1 MDGNKILVLDDVS
14 VRYRKQDSRS
24 TSDIVKRILG
34 KSPRNN
40 EFWALKNVSF
50 SLERGDMLGVIGKN
64 GAGKSTMMKAISGTL
79 TRPRE
84 RSRKPARSV
93 LCSSLARAL
102 TAR

>member
-50 SLERGDMLGVIGKN
+50 SLERGDMLGVIGK
-64 GAGKSTMMKAISGTL
+64 
-79 TRPRE
+79 
-84 RSRKPARSV
+84 PARSV

>member
-64 GAGKSTMMKAISGTL
+64 GAGKSTMMKAISC
-79 TRPRE
+79 
-84 RSRKPARSV
+84 AR
-93 LCSSLARAL
+93 CSSVMVAR
-102 TAR
+102 TSFI

>member
-50 SLERGDMLGVIGKN
+50 SLERGDMLGVIGK
-64 GAGKSTMMKAISGTL
+64 KVAIVS
-79 TRPRE
+79 R
-84 RSRKPARSV
+84 RSKV
-93 LCSSLARAL
+93 SSFVGLLFDR
-102 TAR
+102 

>member
-40 EFWALKNVSF
+40 EFWALKTYPSA
-50 SLERGDMLGVIGKN
+50 SK
-64 GAGKSTMMKAISGTL
+64 GAICSALSAKTA
-79 TRPRE
+79 
-84 RSRKPARSV
+84 PANQR
-93 LCSSLARAL
+93 
-102 TAR
+102 

>member
-40 EFWALKNVSF
+40 EFWALKKRI
-50 SLERGDMLGVIGKN
+50 LQPRK
-64 GAGKSTMMKAISGTL
+64 GAI
-79 TRPRE
+79 
-84 RSRKPARSV
+84 
-93 LCSSLARAL
+93 CSASSAKTARANQ
-102 TAR
+102 R